1 MISEEKQRL
10 RARLRALAGS
20 SSAAPGDIRA
30 MLERW
35 PIWHSAKSVCAFAPI
50 AGEPNVLDP
59 WPTGK
64 FLALPRIEGEN
75 LCAHFVTSPAD
86 LTAGRFGIP
95 EPRTDAPAAG
105 PSFDLILVPG
115 LAFDRSGG
123 RLGRGRGFYDRFL
136 SGISGF
142 RVGACFD
149 WQLVD
154 SVPVEAHDMRMD
166 AIVTPS
172 EIIVCGPGPT

>member
-10 RARLRALAGS
+10 RARLRALTTS
-20 SSAAPGDIRA
+20 PSASADVRI
-30 MLERW
+30 MLESW

-64 FLALPRIEGEN
+64 SLALPRIDGEN
-75 LCAHFVTSPAD
+75 LCAHFVGSPAD
-86 LTAGRFGIP
+86 LAPGRFGIL
-95 EPRTDAPAAG
+95 EPQSNAPAAG
-105 PSFDLILVPG
+105 RSFDLILVPG

-142 RVGACFD
+142 RVGVSFD
-149 WQLVD
+149 SQLVD

-166 AIVTPS
+166 AVVTPS
-172 EIIVCGPGPT
+172 GVIVCEPGPD